1 MKHTGAYQVE
11 SCSSAVAIAISPNVL
26 NIEARAQLA
35 VSGRMSPKGASNIAV
50 GLVNSSIVCPTTID
64 KFTMLG

>member
-26 NIEARAQLA
+26 NIEVLTQLA
-35 VSGRMSPKGASNIAV
+35 VSGEISPKGAPNIEGWVSRNAA
-50 GLVNSSIVCPTTID
+50 
-64 KFTMLG
+64 